1 MYAVFATGG
10 KQHRVQIDTLV
21 DVEKLE
27 TPVGQTI
34 TFPEVLV
41 IGDGEGNV
49 QVGRPYLENAAVIGE
64 VIEQGKGK
72 KIVVFKSKRR
82 KGYKRKLGHR
92 QRFTRLRI
100 TEIQHGNGAPQQEA
114 EEAPEEVAENGA

>member
-10 KQHRVQIDTLV
+10 KQHRVQGGTLI

-27 TPVGQTI
+27 TPVGEFV
-34 TFPEVLV
+34 TFPEVLA
-41 IGDGEGNV
+41 IGDDEGDM
-49 QVGRPYLENAAVIGE
+49 QVGAPHLENAAVIGE
-64 VIEQGKGK
+64 VVEQGKAK

-92 QRFTRLRI
+92 QRLTRLRI
-100 TEIQHGNGAPQQEA
+100 TEIQQEHS
-114 EEAPEEVAENGA
+114 PEEVEENGA